1 MAGLYFFCCIF
12 LLQNDVS
19 GGTCFTGTLA
29 HGALS
34 FGIKTLK
41 CLQKGRTAG
50 LFTFVPL
57 ATRLRLKVICAGLL
71 FHIATGTV
79 QTGNRW
85 QAYTNSLST
94 ATLLPDC
101 HQVTVTV
108 KSLFFQSARYVIKT
122 KSVLTDHTA
131 YCAVGREAPWRCRVD
146 KYVLNWSNTK
156 VTFLK
161 VKCEKR
167 AHSQVLRAVCFFSC
181 SLPQP

>member
-41 CLQKGRTAG
+41 CLQKGRTAVYVR
-50 LFTFVPL
+50 TFGNQ
-57 ATRLRLKVICAGLL
+57 TKVKGNLCRSVVSHSNRDCENRQVIDGS
-71 FHIATGTV
+71 HIP
-79 QTGNRW
+79 
-85 QAYTNSLST
+85 T

-108 KSLFFQSARYVIKT
+108 RSLFF
-122 KSVLTDHTA
+122 
-131 YCAVGREAPWRCRVD
+131 
-146 KYVLNWSNTK
+146 
-156 VTFLK
+156 F
-161 VKCEKR
+161 
-167 AHSQVLRAVCFFSC
+167 
-181 SLPQP
+181 SLPGT